1 MIEGRNDQGRND
13 RAARVAS
20 PARGYN
26 APMPAFSHQAHQD
39 AVAQWFLRPAG
50 QAVLDSECTV
60 VADALAAHPVA
71 GLPWLWLAPTLAAE
85 LPEGRGLRLSLAN
98 DGWRGP
104 IRCRLPLPLA
114 SESLG
119 AVVVQHVFGEDRG
132 EAVALIEECA
142 RLLVPGGRLALL
154 AMNPLSPYRLRWRGT
169 GQPARDASFWR
180 QLLAD
185 AGLTPEQ
192 RVQGIGP
199 QWSPTVS
206 PGLQSGAGLR
216 AAYLQRAEKR
226 AFPMTPMR
234 LRQPMALADG
244 VPAA

>member
-1 MIEGRNDQGRND
+1 MIRGAMIELRGSRR
-13 RAARVAS
+13 RPAA
-20 PARGYN
+20 YN
-26 APMPAFSHQAHQD
+26 APMPAFSHQAHHD

-185 AGLTPEQ
+185 AGLTPEH